1 MTPIRINL
9 MPHRQMRR
17 ARAQRLF
24 TALIALSAGVGVAVV
39 AAGQFWIT
47 SEQKYQEQRNAYLKE
62 AIAKLDKQIQE
73 ISQLKQKTE
82 DLLARKDVVESLQ
95 ANRGDSVR
103 LFDELAKT
111 VPEGLYLKSLKQVG
125 DGITIVGYAQSSARV
140 STFMRALEATNFFQA
155 PSLVEVKAADVGKQ
169 RLNEF
174 TLSVRIERAA
184 EAGKQAAASGKGGK
198 G

>member
-82 DLLARKDVVESLQ
+82 DLLARKDVAEKNICS
-95 ANRGDSVR
+95 AR
-103 LFDELAKT
+103 
-111 VPEGLYLKSLKQVG
+111 P
-125 DGITIVGYAQSSARV
+125 ISSATESR
-140 STFMRALEATNFFQA
+140 
-155 PSLVEVKAADVGKQ
+155 
-169 RLNEF
+169 
-174 TLSVRIERAA
+174 
-184 EAGKQAAASGKGGK
+184 KGCRTSDS
-198 G
+198 